1 MTTDSEGKADD
12 DGCDDDGDNDD
23 GCGDETVWISLFS
36 VCLSVCL
43 SAVSSLSLSPIKD
56 GLLDRHS

>member
-1 MTTDSEGKADD
+1 MTTDSEGNVDD

-23 GCGDETVWISLFS
+23 GCDDETVWISLFY

-43 SAVSSLSLSPIKD
+43 CLSSLSLSPIKD